1 MRLIYLSIIIIS
13 VTGCTSFAPE
23 GEGGLAEH
31 YPQASFAAVM
41 PDEPL
46 GPEHGLRFEWEL
58 AARHLDVL
66 ILEQAEWC
74 FPATVLHAK
83 NNEARIARELEGG
96 LHHDAANDLI
106 IQRKLLRR
114 LENQLDYVLSKEEC
128 VPPGSNEKSRVEVS
142 LATRLYDLLNADNQF
157 AFNSYELNPK
167 YVGRLAEASHLLKEH
182 PEFKLLVT
190 GHADSVGGEDYNSD
204 LAMERAKQVKR
215 YLSIFGL
222 APERIHVDSVGKSD
236 PLFEGN
242 EPHVRLTNRRVTIE
256 LLQADQILPA
266 EVSNE

>member
-1 MRLIYLSIIIIS
+1 MRFIFLLSLFASIS
-13 VTGCTSFAPE
+13 GCTSFAPE
-23 GEGGLAEH
+23 GNGGLAEH
-31 YPQASFAAVM
+31 YPQASFSAVM

-74 FPATVLHAK
+74 FPATVYHAK

-96 LHHDAANDLI
+96 LQYDAANDLI

-114 LENQLDYVLSKEEC
+114 LENQLDYVLSKEDC
-128 VPPGSNEKSRVEVS
+128 VPPGSNQKSKKEVG

-167 YVGRLAEASHLLKEH
+167 YVGRLAEASQLLKQN

-190 GHADSVGGEDYNSD
+190 GHADSVGKESYNTD

-222 APERIHVDSVGKSD
+222 DPQRIHVDSVGAAD

-256 LLQADQILPA
+256 LLQAEQILPA
-266 EVSNE
+266 EMSNE